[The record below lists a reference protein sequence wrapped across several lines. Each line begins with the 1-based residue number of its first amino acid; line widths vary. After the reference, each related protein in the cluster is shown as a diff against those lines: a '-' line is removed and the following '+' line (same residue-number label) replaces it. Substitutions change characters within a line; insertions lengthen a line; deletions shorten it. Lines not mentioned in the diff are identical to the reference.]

1 MNYYTSGQSL
11 SHIESELHR
20 LQGEMLEKRRERKYD
35 EVENLEY
42 LIDQL
47 HLKFSNLKNQVQTY
61 WHFLVRKQQI
71 YAFGGIVVNDNNQ
84 ETHVDIFYRQWGLP
98 PTYTFRDRLLFRIQ

>member
-1 MNYYTSGQSL
+1 MNYYTSSQSL
-11 SHIESELHR
+11 SHIASELQR

-47 HLKFSNLKNQVQTY
+47 HLKFSHLK
-61 WHFLVRKQQI
+61 KQAQA
-71 YAFGGIVVNDNNQ
+71 Y
-84 ETHVDIFYRQWGLP
+84 
-98 PTYTFRDRLLFRIQ
+98 